1 MWWLKVLLSL
11 FLLLMSSINSQ
22 VLTANKT
29 IQKKPDSTVEYIK
42 VINNGAFSAYQN
54 TDFSNHRSMSDD
66 EDEIENCGGVFKNIQ
81 NVIQSPGYP
90 EKVPQNSH
98 CVYEFISPYICE
110 NEFHIQFL
118 DFSIASSPDCEKDK
132 VVINYSDVLC
142 GKIIGVKKY
151 KTINGRL
158 NITFESDSCDSED
171 IGFQLLVTR
180 LPCIDNNTD
189 NQVGNPSIE
198 PAANPESQYDS
209 RCFNVNSSY
218 SVEDPSYKIIPEVIY
233 GHPVY
238 GIPGNISARQDIPVL
253 PIPGPAPFP
262 PIFPIP
268 GPAPFPPVNP
278 IYPPVNPIY
287 PPVFPPILPPQ
298 FLPQCCRNNYNQRRF
313 LLINNGFPSFSTP
326 RTDCTYVVQ
335 KSSENICRL
344 RIVFKYFLL
353 DNLQNP
359 QLGCTD
365 NFLEID
371 GQRICGCKTN
381 FVYESQWGF
390 QPKTIRVRTTP
401 GTYSGIQ
408 GFVFDV
414 IQEPCPYRLQEA
426 TPYKIKEPVSIF
438 KKIRSEKLLFNPYTF
453 GSFNIKPQY
462 PHQSVSTRDRE
473 EDTSSKFFMPETNF
487 MSSNNCVLSPL
498 KLLHLKLETIGIYKH
513 ICLPYQY

>member
-1 MWWLKVLLSL
+1 MWYLKVLLSL

-29 IQKKPDSTVEYIK
+29 IKPDSTVEYIR
-42 VINNGAFSAYQN
+42 VINNGAFSAQQS

-66 EDEIENCGGVFKNIQ
+66 EDKIENCGGVFKNIQ
-81 NVIQSPGYP
+81 NIIQSPGYP
-90 EKVPQNSH
+90 EKVPQNSN

-118 DFSIASSPDCEKDK
+118 DFSIASSPNCEKDK

-151 KTINGRL
+151 KTTNGRL
-158 NITFESDSCDSED
+158 NITFASDSCNSQEV
-171 IGFQLLVTR
+171 GFQLLVTR
-180 LPCIDNNTD
+180 LPCIDNDTD
-189 NQVGNPSIE
+189 NQVGNTLE
-198 PAANPESQYDS
+198 PAANPESQYDD

-218 SVEDPSYKIIPEVIY
+218 SVEDLSYKIIPEIVY

-238 GIPGNISARQDIPVL
+238 GIPGDKSGRQDIPVL
-253 PIPGPAPFP
+253 PIPGPVPIPPQVYPPINPVFP
-262 PIFPIP
+262 PINPVYPPINP
-268 GPAPFPPVNP
+268 VFPPV
-278 IYPPVNPIY
+278 Y
-287 PPVFPPILPPQ
+287 PPILPPQ

-313 LLINNGFPSFSTP
+313 LLINNGFPSFSTS
-326 RTDCTYVVQ
+326 RNDCLYVVK

-359 QLGCTD
+359 LLGCTE

-371 GQRICGCKTN
+371 GQRLCGCKTN
-381 FVYESQWGF
+381 LVYETQFGN
-390 QPKTIRVRTTP
+390 QPKVIRVRTTP
-401 GTYSGIQ
+401 GAYTGIQ

-414 IQEPCPYRLQEA
+414 IQEPCPY
-426 TPYKIKEPVSIF
+426 KIQEPVNIF
-438 KKIRSEKLLFNPYTF
+438 KKIRSEKLLLKPNFA
-453 GSFNIKPQY
+453 SFNINPQY
-462 PHQSVSTRDRE
+462 PEQSVRTRDRE
-473 EDTSSKFFMPETNF
+473 EVSSKFYMPESNY
-487 MSSNNCVLSPL
+487 MGNNCVLSPI

-513 ICLPYQY
+513 ICLPNQYYNV